1 MTLGKK
7 IYFIIIAASYFV
19 AVLFALVVVANA
31 EEATNTAVEQGIIIG
46 PAQHYTKLTSVQPLI
61 VDGEIMGSVAAY
73 VYNDVATDRPVDC
86 WELYDQEGELLAF
99 SWFDQFGIQRIAI
112 DEGIVKDEG
121 KLDGNFVLVVDG
133 DFI

>member
-1 MTLGKK
+1 MPLKNK
-7 IYFIIIAASYFV
+7 ICSIVIATFV
-19 AVLFALVVVANA
+19 VLFALVVTTNA
-31 EEATNTAVEQGIIIG
+31 EEATNSNGEQDIIG
-46 PAQHYTKLTSVQPLI
+46 PGKHGTDLTSVQPLI

-73 VYNDVATDRPVDC
+73 VYNDVATERPVDY